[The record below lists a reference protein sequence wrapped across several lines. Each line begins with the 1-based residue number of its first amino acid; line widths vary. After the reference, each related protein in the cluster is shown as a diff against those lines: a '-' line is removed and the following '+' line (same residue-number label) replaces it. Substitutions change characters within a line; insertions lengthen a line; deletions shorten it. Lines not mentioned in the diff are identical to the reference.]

1 MSLVNLL
8 PTKPH
13 TLQNKNPH
21 LLMPRLTENENSVQR
36 ENNLQLILC
45 TCGTVFFM
53 FTDSK
58 SKTVNR
64 KKELCKRCL
73 SIKKGLKIELHM
85 QYNVN

>member
-21 LLMPRLTENENSVQR
+21 LLTPRLTENENSVQR

-53 FTDSK
+53 FTDSE

-64 KKELCKRCL
+64 RRNYAKDVCPLKRD
-73 SIKKGLKIELHM
+73 
-85 QYNVN
+85 